1 LCCGC
6 ACIEGESNEENFGE
20 NVDGFANLIISYDYE
35 KYVLDELNLAGRN
48 VQDARNQNVYLADL
62 RRSNS
67 FAAQREINL
76 IAMNQNNPLRRMNI
90 SNSFR

>member
-6 ACIEGESNEENFGE
+6 ACIDGESNEENFGE

-48 VQDARNQNVYLADL
+48 VQEARN
-62 RRSNS
+62 
-67 FAAQREINL
+67 
-76 IAMNQNNPLRRMNI
+76 
-90 SNSFR
+90 